1 MLQHPTIDMM
11 TDINIWA
18 VPLTA
23 EQVTTWTSCRTDEV
37 LQDRRLQDE
46 VLQDR
51 RLDWTTANWT
61 LQGIE
66 TGTLVYT

>member
-1 MLQHPTIDMM
+1 MLQHPSIDMM

-37 LQDRRLQDE
+37 LQDRRL
-46 VLQDR
+46 
-51 RLDWTTANWT
+51 DWTTANWT

>member
-1 MLQHPTIDMM
+1 MLQHPSIDMM

-23 EQVTTWTSCRTDEV
+23 EQVTTWTSCRTDE
-37 LQDRRLQDE
+37 RLE
-46 VLQDR
+46 DR

-61 LQGIE
+61 LRGIE
-66 TGTLVYT
+66 TGTLVST

>member
-1 MLQHPTIDMM
+1 MLQHPSIDMM

-37 LQDRRLQDE
+37 LQDRRL
-46 VLQDR
+46 
-51 RLDWTTANWT
+51 DWATANWT

>member
-37 LQDRRLQDE
+37 LQDRRL
-46 VLQDR
+46 
-51 RLDWTTANWT
+51 DWTTANWT

>member
-1 MLQHPTIDMM
+1 MLQHPSIDMM
-11 TDINIWA
+11 TDINIWS
-18 VPLTA
+18 VPLTP

-37 LQDRRLQDE
+37 LQDRRL
-46 VLQDR
+46 
-51 RLDWTTANWT
+51 DWRTANWT